1 MPRPSILIIEDD
13 EDIQRLLTY
22 QLVKNGF
29 NVSCADSGEEGLDLL
44 EKEPFDCVILDIM
57 LPSMDG
63 LEVCRRIRRGDKRAS
78 IPILMLTA
86 RSEEEDIVTGLD
98 SGADDYVTKP
108 FSPKVLV
115 ARIQVLLR
123 RGGQGRE
130 ASENTTRLKAGLGLE
145 LDLEGFSATLRG
157 RPIPLT
163 ATEFKIL
170 SLLAGQPGRVFSR
183 QQIID
188 EVMGYGYVVTSRAVD
203 VQIHGLRKKLGSAGA
218 LIETVRGIGYRFKGQ
233 KG

>member
-1 MPRPSILIIEDD
+1 LPRQSILIIEDD
-13 EDIQRLLTY
+13 EDIQRMLTY

-29 NVSCADSGEEGLDLL
+29 NVSCADSGEDGLELL
-44 EKEPFDCVILDIM
+44 AGESFDCVILDIM

-63 LEVCRRIRRGDKRAS
+63 LEVCSRIRKDKDTAS

-86 RSEEEDIVTGLD
+86 RSEEEDMITGFD

-108 FSPKVLV
+108 FSPKVLM

-123 RGGQGRE
+123 KRRQSTKSAG
-130 ASENTTRLKAGLGLE
+130 SDSRLDAGSGLKVD
-145 LDLEGFSATLRG
+145 LDGFSATLNG
-157 RPIPLT
+157 RPLPLT

-170 SLLAGQPGRVFSR
+170 SLLAKQPGRVFSR

-188 EVMGYGYVVTSRAVD
+188 DVMGYGYVVSTRAVD
-203 VQIHGLRKKLGSAGA
+203 VQIHGLRKKLGPAGA
-218 LIETVRGIGYRFKGQ
+218 LIETVRSIGYRFKG
-233 KG
+233 GG